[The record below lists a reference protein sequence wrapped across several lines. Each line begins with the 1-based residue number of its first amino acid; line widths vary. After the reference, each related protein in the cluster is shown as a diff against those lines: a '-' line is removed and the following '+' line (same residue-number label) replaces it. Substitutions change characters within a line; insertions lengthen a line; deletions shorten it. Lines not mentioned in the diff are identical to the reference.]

1 MLSLQ
6 QQLYLEYLRSYNE
19 YLRLYQEYLQ
29 LQRGFGFTTRASLTI
44 VIHQGV
50 FTQNTP

>member
-29 LQRGFGFTTRASLTI
+29 LQRALVSQRELR
-44 VIHQGV
+44 
-50 FTQNTP
+50 